1 MITFESFRLLFPPS
15 QVSVLAWIGTTG
27 PFVLF
32 GFYYGFPTT
41 LPIGI
46 SQILSIRSFLLEGS
60 LGGTVSVIGSMTGQI
75 IIFLSIYCSPLYM
88 MLVKPHAVTLS
99 VPLYTLFH
107 WYRTKD
113 PSKSKTLRPIHSITD
128 ARIRNIFIDGFIFQL
143 LNPILLPSPAL
154 ARMVNLFRFRYS
166 NNVFFPI
173 SGILGWVGGHIL
185 FINLAK
191 MLLVRI
197 ERDSPIPYVL
207 IKRIL
212 YRTFSIII
220 SIIPLL
226 HLGRS
231 PVPLSTKKFTDEIVS
246 HNKSL
251 KNLQDELLWL
261 HKPWP
266 TPFFDRYRWNRPLRY
281 IENSRFS
288 RNGFVKERVSEYFFD
303 KCLTDGKRRVSFTSL
318 PSLSIFGK
326 QLENC
331 TDTSDASASVCDYF
345 GEWIDTEK
353 EEINALNNE
362 FEDRIESVENGST
375 IQGAMEKRT
384 GLYHNKGKILVKV
397 YDPSL
402 NGLSR
407 TKVPIPKSP
416 WLLSDLMDP
425 KKKSTSDYAGRGAKR
440 IRNRIRNWMSTNY
453 QGLEREKFPL
463 PWDPIPTSAQ
473 QRFLSVVRESED
485 PRIKEI
491 SNGIDPIEAGTQEL
505 HTTWE
510 HVFKLPLLEQ
520 AIFFSHSEREAE
532 DSIPP
537 NSRNI
542 SPNTSTESN
551 ASTRSGDAY
560 FSAGETVSTI
570 SRIEEMQKRLPR
582 YNSILR
588 FNRIDAVNTNTDIRQ
603 RKMKNL
609 GFSLAKARVKR
620 RIVKRFSKQSDFRRR
635 LVKGSMRARRRKT
648 IVWKMLQSG
657 THSPFFLR
665 MMEIPTPLQSY
676 SGVSGT
682 IKSKKN
688 TLGIEE
694 ESISLPPRR
703 ERSKADRSAIAAGLD
718 SSFVQSGRSI
728 LLIIQSSLRK
738 YVVLPILIMGKN
750 IGRILLFQSPEWN
763 EDWTE
768 WNREIHIKCTYD
780 GIEFSDTH
788 LPGRWFR
795 EGLQIK
801 ILYPFRLKPWHTRRG
816 RYINPSG
823 DKGEVQKDLPALA
836 KRGMVS
842 FGYLTI
848 WGYQTNL
855 PFGDVKKQ
863 PSFWKPIGKELK
875 KILIDSFLP
884 RIARISDASFKITNG
899 LNDISGINTKYTKSG
914 NDVSNNTRTT
924 NQYLESGGV
933 DNLAVKAVPIE
944 IGRSSSGN
952 LLNKLKDQSELRF
965 ENIQD
970 FGDNIIASVA
980 DETERIVEQSHTEEI
995 EKHLILKGRNHKY
1008 STNAG
1013 LVWKKQSIQI
1023 RQRLLQFRRT
1033 VVEFIQGW
1041 SHSISNLYNTIYRD
1055 ISRRLIHPIRSDIRL
1070 MVKLTK
1076 DLFIIFGETHQPS
1089 NVAKNGQD
1097 LRADHGRSVS
1107 SISQAYVF
1115 HRLRYTMSRIGLDLY
1130 SRVRYPKGEDWE
1142 SLVND
1147 GRGVP
1152 ESGDPEWSGCSFIHT
1167 HPKDSEAQ
1175 GLIEEPKTFNE
1186 KDWDEWLHRFNRYNS
1201 HSRVWYRI
1209 APQEWRVGV
1218 NKHWDPEHNYTN
1230 GRKEHN
1236 LRGGGGEEY
1245 SAYPENTLLKRQVS
1259 NISKRYRFNDPAY
1272 NFIDSTVNS
1281 DTKESP
1287 MRQCE
1292 KEEGILSN
1300 SHIQRIRQYSVSNGG
1315 RERVSILQ
1323 SRSDSNID
1331 FDSMLWLVP
1340 DFAETKNVYAAESV
1354 LIPKASIL
1362 RGRSRSSMKGKLG
1375 INSRYEG
1382 QGMESEEP
1390 LLKERESHYHI
1401 FQWRWKSKALERG
1414 MQRIKNLASISSIME
1429 NEENI
1434 TAFCDRMGI
1443 DADSSNRFF
1452 TEAKHE
1458 FLNQSL
1464 TVSAHRLPRVLDD
1477 QMLMYK
1483 MVSTLLKFRNRFERR
1498 IDADVSSQ
1506 CIPCLMTINNGERAF
1521 SDPYN
1526 LEDLSLP
1533 GRRREL
1539 RVLRPLVLEKQYVDP
1554 DRWVRETDKY
1564 REFNPS
1570 DRTRIIKRFLWP
1582 IHRLE
1587 DLACMNRFWFDA
1599 NNGSRFTMLRIRM
1612 HPLN

>member
-1 MITFESFRLLFPPS
+1 MITFESFRLLFPPL
-15 QVSVLAWIGTTG
+15 QVSVLAWISTTG

-60 LGGTVSVIGSMTGQI
+60 LGGTVSAIGSMTGQI
-75 IIFLSIYCSPLYM
+75 MIFLSIYCSPLYI
-88 MLVKPHAVTLS
+88 MLVKPHAVTLL
-99 VPLYTLFH
+99 VPLYMLFH

-154 ARMVNLFRFRYS
+154 ARMVNLFRFRHS

-173 SGILGWVGGHIL
+173 SGILGWAGGHIL

-191 MLLVRI
+191 MLLVRM

-212 YRTFSIII
+212 HRTFSIII
-220 SIIPLL
+220 STISSL

-246 HNKSL
+246 HNQSL

-266 TPFFDRYRWNRPLRY
+266 TSFFDQYRWNRPLRY

-318 PSLSIFGK
+318 PGLSIFGK
-326 QLENC
+326 QLGNC
-331 TDTSDASASVCDYF
+331 TDTSDTSASVCDYS

-353 EEINALNNE
+353 EERNALNNE

-375 IQGAMEKRT
+375 IRGAMEKRT

-407 TKVPIPKSP
+407 AKVPTPKSP
-416 WLLSDLMDP
+416 WLLSDLMGP
-425 KKKSTSDYAGRGAKR
+425 KKKSTNDYAGGDAKR
-440 IRNRIRNWMSTNY
+440 IRNRIRNWMSTKY

-473 QRFLSVVRESED
+473 QRFLSIVRESED

-491 SNGIDPIEAGTQEL
+491 SNGIDPVGAGTQEF

-510 HVFKLPLLEQ
+510 HVFKLPFLEQ

-532 DSIPP
+532 DSTPP

-542 SPNTSTESN
+542 SPNTFTESN
-551 ASTRSGDAY
+551 ASTRLGDVY
-560 FSAGETVSTI
+560 FSAGETVSPT

-648 IVWKMLQSG
+648 MVWRMLQSG

-665 MMEIPTPLQSY
+665 MMEIPTPFQTY

-682 IKSKKN
+682 IRSKIN
-688 TLGIEE
+688 TPGIEE
-694 ESISLPPRR
+694 ESISPPPRR

-728 LLIIQSSLRK
+728 LLIIQSNLRK

-750 IGRILLFQSPEWN
+750 IGRILLFQPPEWN

-780 GIEFSDTH
+780 GVEFSDTH

-801 ILYPFRLKPWHTRRG
+801 ILYPLRLKPWHTRG
-816 RYINPSG
+816 GGYINLSG
-823 DKGEVQKDLPALA
+823 DEEEVQEDLPAPA
-836 KRGMVS
+836 KRRRVS

-875 KILIDSFLP
+875 KILIESFLP
-884 RIARISDASFKITNG
+884 RIARISDASFKITNRFD
-899 LNDISGINTKYTKSG
+899 DISGINTESTESG
-914 NDVSNNTRTT
+914 NDVSNSTRTT
-924 NQYLESGGV
+924 NQYLEGGGV
-933 DNLAVKAVPIE
+933 GNLAAKAVPIG
-944 IGRSSSGN
+944 IGRSSGGN
-952 LLNKLKDQSELRF
+952 LLNKLEDQSELRF

-970 FGDNIIASVA
+970 FGDDVVASVA
-980 DETERIVEQSHTEEI
+980 DETERIVEQSHLDKI
-995 EKHLILKGRNHKY
+995 EKHLILRGRDHKY
-1008 STNAG
+1008 YTNMG
-1013 LVWKKQSIQI
+1013 LVWKKQSIRI
-1023 RQRLLQFRRT
+1023 RQRLLQFRRA
-1033 VVEFIQGW
+1033 VAGLIQGW
-1041 SHSISNLYNTIYRD
+1041 SHSINSLYNRIYRG
-1055 ISRRLIHPIRSDIRL
+1055 ISRRFISLIRSSVQL

-1076 DLFIIFGETHQPS
+1076 DLFRIFSETHQPS
-1089 NVAKNGQD
+1089 NIAKDGQD
-1097 LRADHGRSVS
+1097 LRADHDWSVS
-1107 SISQAYVF
+1107 PISQAYVF
-1115 HRLRYTMSRIGLDLY
+1115 HRLRHTRSRIGLDLY
-1130 SRVRYPKGEDWE
+1130 SPVRYAKGEDWE
-1142 SLVND
+1142 SLGNG
-1147 GRGVP
+1147 GRVIP
-1152 ESGDPEWSGCSFIHT
+1152 ESGDPKWSGCIFIHSHLKNT
-1167 HPKDSEAQ
+1167 EAQ
-1175 GLIEEPKTFNE
+1175 GLLEEPKTFNE
-1186 KDWDEWLHRFNRYNS
+1186 KDWDGWLHRLNRYNP
-1201 HSRVWYRI
+1201 HSRIWYRI
-1209 APQEWRVGV
+1209 APQEWKVGV
-1218 NKHWDPEHNYTN
+1218 KKHWDPEHNYPN
-1230 GRKEHN
+1230 ERKEHN
-1236 LRGGGGEEY
+1236 LRGEEEEY
-1245 SAYPENTLLKRQVS
+1245 SAYPENPLLKRRIS

-1272 NFIDSTVNS
+1272 NFIDSTVNL

-1287 MRQCE
+1287 TRQYE

-1300 SHIQRIRQYSVSNGG
+1300 SHIRGIHKYSTSSG
-1315 RERVSILQ
+1315 RKGSILQ
-1323 SRSDSNID
+1323 SRPDSNID
-1331 FDSMLWLVP
+1331 SDLMLWLVP
-1340 DFAETKNVYAAESV
+1340 DLAETKNVYAAESV

-1362 RGRSRSSMKGKLG
+1362 QGRSRSSMKGKLG

-1382 QGMESEEP
+1382 QEMESEEL

-1414 MQRIKNLASISSIME
+1414 MQRIKNLASISSVME

-1434 TAFCDRMGI
+1434 TAFCDKMGI

-1458 FLNQSL
+1458 FLNQFL

-1483 MVSTLLKFRNRFERR
+1483 MVSTLLKFRNRFEGR

-1539 RVLRPLVLEKQYVDP
+1539 RVLRSLMLEKQHADP
-1554 DRWVRETDKY
+1554 DQWVRETEKY
-1564 REFNPS
+1564 QEFNPS

-1587 DLACMNRFWFDA
+1587 DLACTNRFWFDA